1 MRATNSGATRSFILR
16 QIFLATV
23 ATSLLVFSSP
33 GAHADDN
40 KTLVYAGT
48 LLAVPGKPPLRE
60 QTITIEGN
68 RIISVD
74 AGFAEPESDDVRVV
88 DLSDKFVLPGLMD
101 MHVHLLGEL
110 SPTSRIDQLTETTSM
125 AALKG
130 AMHARRTLYAG
141 FTTVRDLGGEPE
153 AIYALRDAIAE
164 GAVPGPRILAAGSA
178 IAATGGHGDVDGV
191 KAELLDLWTPDT
203 ICDGPYDCRRATR
216 YAIKYGADWI
226 KITAT
231 GGVLS
236 DTKTGTD
243 QQMADDELIE
253 IMQTAHSLGVRVA
266 AHAHGTDGIN
276 AALRAGVDSID
287 HGTFLDKES
296 ITLFKETGAY
306 LVPTLMPGAKIP
318 AMMDSNP
325 FFTEAIKAK
334 ANAAAA
340 ASMQNFRQA
349 NKAGVKIAFGT
360 DTGVTPHGDN
370 AQEFALMVRG
380 GMSPSEAIRSAT
392 VVAAELIEMSDEL
405 GTIEVGKIA
414 DIIAVDGNP
423 LEDVTVLESVH
434 TVIRDGQRVT
444 GG

>member
-1 MRATNSGATRSFILR
+1 MQQRLLITLMTL
-16 QIFLATV
+16 LAAGSV
-23 ATSLLVFSSP
+23 C
-33 GAHADDN
+33 ADSDI
-40 KTLVYAGT
+40 TLIYAGT
-48 LLAVPGKPPLRE
+48 LLAVPGEAPLAA

-68 RIISVD
+68 RIMHID
-74 AGFAEPESDDVRVV
+74 AGFLEPQNADVRVI

-110 SPTSRIDQLTETTSM
+110 GPTSRTDQLSETTSM

-130 AMHARRTLYAG
+130 AMHARRTLHAG
-141 FTTVRDLGGEPE
+141 FTTVRDLGGEAE

-164 GAVPGPRILAAGSA
+164 GTVPGPRVLAAGSA
-178 IAATGGHGDVDGV
+178 IAATGGHGDVNGV
-191 KAELLDLWTPDT
+191 KAELLDLWTPET

-243 QQMADDELIE
+243 QQMADDELLE
-253 IMQTAHSLGVRVA
+253 IIQTAHTLGVRVA
-266 AHAHGTDGIN
+266 AHAHGANGIN

-287 HGTFLDKES
+287 HGTFLDRES
-296 ITLFKETGAY
+296 IALFRESGAY

-318 AMMDSNP
+318 AIMDSNP
-325 FFTEAIKAK
+325 FFTDAIKAK

-340 ASMQNFRQA
+340 ASLENFRQA
-349 NKAGVKIAFGT
+349 SKAGVKIAFGT

-370 AQEFALMVRG
+370 AQEFALMVSG
-380 GMSPSEAIRSAT
+380 GMSPAEAIRTAT
-392 VVAAELIEMSDEL
+392 VVAAELIEMSDDL

-423 LEDVTVLESVH
+423 LEDVTVLESVD
-434 TVIRDGQRVT
+434 TVIRDGRRIT
-444 GG
+444 GE

>member
-1 MRATNSGATRSFILR
+1 MQQRLLITLMTL
-16 QIFLATV
+16 LAAGSV
-23 ATSLLVFSSP
+23 C
-33 GAHADDN
+33 ADSDI
-40 KTLVYAGT
+40 TLIYAGT
-48 LLAVPGKPPLRE
+48 LLAVPGEAPLAA

-68 RIISVD
+68 RIMHID
-74 AGFAEPESDDVRVV
+74 AGFLEPQNADVRVI

-110 SPTSRIDQLTETTSM
+110 GPTSRTDQLSETTSM

-130 AMHARRTLYAG
+130 AMHARRTLHAG
-141 FTTVRDLGGEPE
+141 FTTVRDLGGEAE

-164 GAVPGPRILAAGSA
+164 GTVPGPRVLAAGSA
-178 IAATGGHGDVDGV
+178 IAATGGHGDVNGV
-191 KAELLDLWTPDT
+191 KAELLDLWTPET

-236 DTKTGTD
+236 DTNTGTD
-243 QQMADDELIE
+243 QQMADDELLE
-253 IMQTAHSLGVRVA
+253 IIQTAHALGVRVA
-266 AHAHGTDGIN
+266 AHAHGANGIN

-287 HGTFLDKES
+287 HGTFLDRES
-296 ITLFKETGAY
+296 IALFRESGAY

-318 AMMDSNP
+318 AIMDSNP
-325 FFTEAIKAK
+325 FFTDAIKAK

-340 ASMQNFRQA
+340 ASLENFRQA
-349 NKAGVKIAFGT
+349 SKAGVKIAFGT

-370 AQEFALMVRG
+370 AQEFALMVSG
-380 GMSPSEAIRSAT
+380 GMSPAEAIRTAT
-392 VVAAELIEMSDEL
+392 VVAAELIEMSDDL

-423 LEDVTVLESVH
+423 LEDVTVLESVD
-434 TVIRDGQRVT
+434 TVIRDGRRIT
-444 GG
+444 GE